1 MAASIW
7 SRCRPGN
14 TRARRRSA
22 AARFAASRSPCAQ
35 AARWSTTS
43 GRCAVRAKAILL
55 FALLA
60 ATGSARGACL
70 ANAPS
75 LSFGPYDGVSGS
87 PATTSAAITVT
98 CDQSPAATATISIGP
113 SGVSGGFFP
122 RRMRQDGGSDTL
134 DYNFYADPGGASVW
148 GDGTGGTVTRSQRVL

>member
-1 MAASIW
+1 
-7 SRCRPGN
+7 
-14 TRARRRSA
+14 
-22 AARFAASRSPCAQ
+22 
-35 AARWSTTS
+35 
-43 GRCAVRAKAILL
+43 VRAKAILL

-148 GDGTGGTVTRSQRVL
+148 GDGTGGTVTRSQRVLKSKPWTVTVFGRIPAGQDVTAGSYSDILTITIDF